1 MSQLAT
7 LIPVIGDVLA
17 TISNLIMGNRGS
29 RGPSV
34 DVDAIH
40 RQHAAAIAES
50 QRIFQEQQA
59 QAHAQHIQMIEAI
72 REGNDQERQRMEA
85 AYQAEQARLKRE
97 REVEQERYEM
107 RINAMVKSV
116 TDAEQHVKDLQIELR
131 KPILDREAKVGF
143 VNSLGLEI
151 KQNEKLLLVGPKGMG
166 KSTFMWLLNAG
177 EKPVQSLSDG
187 TVEIVQLK
195 KFVDS
200 IGLSGWSTEELLKLL
215 VLMIYDGIP
224 KDLII
229 FGNDRIDIPLTNLGL
244 LGINNPMIVMMFGDF
259 WQKYEPRKGG
269 RQRIHLL
276 DDSNGVRRVQPVEDL
291 DLVYNLDVYADIK
304 EFGRGTPITHHD
316 NIDALVRDRCEKAK
330 IRPFQHLLEIL
341 GKTFT
346 VKATEND
353 HGIEMLFRFIYIYEK
368 KFGRDRLAFMNKA
381 TLQDFANLP

>member
-1 MSQLAT
+1 
-7 LIPVIGDVLA
+7 
-17 TISNLIMGNRGS
+17 MGGGGS
-29 RGPSV
+29 KGPLV

-59 QAHAQHIQMIEAI
+59 QAHAQHTQMIAAI
-72 REGNDQERQRMEA
+72 RQGNDQERQRMEA

-107 RINAMVKSV
+107 RINAMIKSV
-116 TDAEQHVKDLQIELR
+116 TDAEQHVKDLEIELR
-131 KPILDREAKVGF
+131 KPILDREAKVSF
-143 VNSLGLEI
+143 VNSLGLDI

-177 EKPVQSLSDG
+177 EKPVPSISDG
-187 TVEIVQLK
+187 TVEIVQLQ

-200 IGLSGWSTEELLKLL
+200 IGLTGWSTEELLKLL

-276 DDSNGVRRVQPVEDL
+276 EDNHGVRRVQPVEDL
-291 DLVYNLDVYADIK
+291 DMVYNLDVYADIK

-316 NIDALVRDRCEKAK
+316 NLDGLVRNRCEKAK
-330 IRPFQHLLEIL
+330 IRPFQHLLDIL

-346 VKATEND
+346 VKAGEND
-353 HGIEMLFRFIYIYEK
+353 HGTEMLFRFIYIYEK
-368 KFGRDRLAFMNKA
+368 KFGKDRLAFMNKA